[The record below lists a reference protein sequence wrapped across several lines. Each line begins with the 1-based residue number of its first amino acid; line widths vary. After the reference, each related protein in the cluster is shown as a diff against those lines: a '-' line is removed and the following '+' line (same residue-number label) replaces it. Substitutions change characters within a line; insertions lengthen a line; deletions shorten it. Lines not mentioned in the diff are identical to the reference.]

1 MGIQKLSKYW
11 APYTENPNTPNK
23 DGVTPIYWAACEGY
37 MYRNCQNLGHLGR
50 QS

>member
-23 DGVTPIYWAACEGY
+23 DGVTPIYWAACEGC